1 MACGQEEAGGH
12 THTESCYEGE
22 SNLICGKEELE
33 EHIHGDGCFSGVE
46 NGADAG
52 SGDGDGIGNLVNGM
66 GNPANCIGIPEDGTL
81 AEGEPICGK
90 EEHTHTE
97 ECYDRGIMLLAE
109 GLIDKG
115 DWWELDFYSPF
126 LKLESTSE
134 VKCAILVE
142 KSSPNP
148 YNTALEAWLLNQQT
162 ETFS

>member
-1 MACGQEEAGGH
+1 MK
-12 THTESCYEGE
+12 TF
-22 SNLICGKEELE
+22 IM
-33 EHIHGDGCFSGVE
+33 HGSILLY
-46 NGADAG
+46 
-52 SGDGDGIGNLVNGM
+52 GIRRVYF
-66 GNPANCIGIPEDGTL
+66 TV
-81 AEGEPICGK
+81 
-90 EEHTHTE
+90 
-97 ECYDRGIMLLAE
+97 
-109 GLIDKG
+109 G